1 MNRTVDALIIP
12 YARRRTLELVLSLSG
27 YEADKDAYLEAKGI
41 LERAVAALDDGR
53 DPADSI
59 ERIDGQLVELR
70 KEKKMD
76 FTNGFYKA
84 ENPVVRE
91 EVKTFL
97 QSMERRGATVKDLDD
112 AIVQLNNVSHS
123 ISTNALVKAD
133 VLDDLP
139 DNPFRSILN
148 GMLQSKG

>member
-1 MNRTVDALIIP
+1 
-12 YARRRTLELVLSLSG
+12 
-27 YEADKDAYLEAKGI
+27 
-41 LERAVAALDDGR
+41 
-53 DPADSI
+53 
-59 ERIDGQLVELR
+59 
-70 KEKKMD
+70 MD

-84 ENPVVRE
+84 ENPVVLE

-133 VLDDLP
+133 VLDDYRITLFVP
-139 DNPFRSILN
+139 YSTECYKAKGNLN
-148 GMLQSKG
+148 LMWLLIIVIAIFWFP

>member
-1 MNRTVDALIIP
+1 
-12 YARRRTLELVLSLSG
+12 
-27 YEADKDAYLEAKGI
+27 
-41 LERAVAALDDGR
+41 
-53 DPADSI
+53 
-59 ERIDGQLVELR
+59 
-70 KEKKMD
+70 MD

-84 ENPVVRE
+84 ENPVVLE

-97 QSMERRGATVKDLDD
+97 QSMD